1 MTTEKIITES
11 GIQLSIEKH
20 RTEDKTVIS
29 LETDRHEGYLLHW
42 GVGRHLQQT
51 WQTAPKALWPKG
63 SKAVDEAAVQTPFRE
78 QNGGYRIVFRID
90 RAWDFSCIVFA
101 LFLPEKNHWDNNRGR
116 NYRIEIR
123 KPSLMSIQALIQMT
137 EQDKIC
143 YQQVHHLEQNYQL
156 AVIVTKDDSLAHV
169 ALATD
174 IPGPL
179 IMHWGLARHS
189 SSGWAL
195 PPSSVRPVGSTVYQ
209 NKAIETPFEDH
220 RSHRRIQLQ
229 VRDDAAAA
237 GISFVLKHIG
247 TGRWLKNRG
256 SNFFI
261 PLMAPPAQG
270 LSIDS
275 ELSDLAGKI
284 IEKETGSH
292 SWTLMHRFNLC
303 SDLLDKIRNGVQ
315 ELALIFVWL
324 RYSAIRQLD
333 WQRNYN
339 TQPRELGH
347 AQDRLTRKLAQRYT
361 DAPDERPFIRLIL
374 ATMGRGGK
382 GQRVRDEILNIMH
395 RHHIKEVSGHFLE
408 EWHQKLHNNTTP
420 DDVVICE
427 AYLAFLRHDGN
438 LDTYYRKLEQE
449 GVTKERLVSY
459 DRPIRSHPDF
469 IPHLKDALIHDF
481 EAFLGILKHVHA
493 GTDLGAAIYA
503 ARYLFD
509 ADMHTLMDFIWQHRD
524 EGPAGVCT
532 LVEKITDARQRLTEW
547 IAGPHH
553 GVRDLL
559 FLDLALEDFLRVA
572 VERSLHSKLSG
583 EQMLDLIAM
592 MLENRSLTD
601 DDEALSQC
609 LRQWKILKDMPR
621 FGKKWSLQAKAVLD
635 RLGLV
640 IGGFIDGYYQD
651 LQPKA
656 EFLGNAFSAEPWTI
670 IRFSEEVVR
679 GRPVFVLVM
688 LLRHLDP
695 ILRRNAN
702 LGNWQVVSR
711 GRGLGTVEV
720 VADLRSVQGK
730 TYERSTVIVTDNIA
744 GDEDIPPNIAAIIT
758 SDAVDLVSHVAI
770 RARNAKVL
778 IATCYDLKTV
788 DRLKSLSGQTIK
800 LHSNHA
806 GDVVI
811 EEGTKEVGPIA
822 PPVRPVR
829 IPAYRPVFTAYAV
842 PEKDFNW
849 KIVGGKSNNLKRLR
863 SKVPEWI
870 RMPNS
875 VALPFGVFEKVLT
888 EEKNSAIAR
897 HYEEMVKKVDLTT
910 DASRSELLNELRET
924 VLALDPPHELISS
937 LYRVWEGS
945 GFAWPG
951 NWAEQW
957 MCIKRVW
964 GSKWNERAFLN
975 RRAQGVPHEDLFMG
989 VLIQPV
995 VEAEYSFVIHTVN
1008 PFTGDRDEI
1017 YAEVVLGLGETLV
1030 GNYPGRALSFAL
1042 RKGEKKPHLLAFPS
1056 KSAGLFGS
1064 GFIFRSDSNGED
1076 LIDYAGAGLY
1086 DSVMSTPPRKIVLD
1100 YAADPLISDEHFQRH
1115 FLVTIATIGTIIEEK
1130 MGTPQDIEGAYA
1142 QDRYFV
1148 LQTRPQVGEK
1158 SDKNQSSNSNR

>member
-1 MTTEKIITES
+1 
-11 GIQLSIEKH
+11 
-20 RTEDKTVIS
+20 
-29 LETDRHEGYLLHW
+29 
-42 GVGRHLQQT
+42 VGRHLQQA

-90 RAWDFSCIVFA
+90 RAWDFSFIVFA

-123 KPSLMSIQALIQMT
+123 KPSLMPIQALM
-137 EQDKIC
+137 E
-143 YQQVHHLEQNYQL
+143 
-156 AVIVTKDDSLAHV
+156 
-169 ALATD
+169 
-174 IPGPL
+174 G
-179 IMHWGLARHS
+179 M
-189 SSGWAL
+189 
-195 PPSSVRPVGSTVYQ
+195 
-209 NKAIETPFEDH
+209 
-220 RSHRRIQLQ
+220 
-229 VRDDAAAA
+229 
-237 GISFVLKHIG
+237 
-247 TGRWLKNRG
+247 
-256 SNFFI
+256 
-261 PLMAPPAQG
+261 
-270 LSIDS
+270 SIDS
-275 ELSDLAGKI
+275 ELSDLAGEI
-284 IEKETGSH
+284 IEKEMSSH

-315 ELALIFVWL
+315 ELILIFVWL
-324 RYSAIRQLD
+324 RFSAIRQLD

-339 TQPRELGH
+339 TQPRDLSH
-347 AQDRLTRKLAQRYT
+347 AQDCLSRKLAQRYAG
-361 DAPDERPFIRLIL
+361 APAERPFIRLIL
-374 ATMGRGGK
+374 TTMGRGGK
-382 GQRVRDEILNIMH
+382 GQRIRDEILNIMH
-395 RHHIKEVSGHFLE
+395 RHHIKEVSGHFME

-427 AYLAFLRHDGN
+427 AYLAFLRHNGN
-438 LDTYYRKLEQE
+438 FYSYYMRLEQD
-449 GVTKERLVSY
+449 GVTKERLESY
-459 DRPIRSHPDF
+459 DRPIRSHPHF

-481 EAFLGILKHVHA
+481 EVFLGILKNVHA

-503 ARYLFD
+503 ARYLLD
-509 ADMHTLMDFIWQHRD
+509 ADMHALMDFIWQHRD

-532 LVEKITDARQRLTEW
+532 LVEKITEARQRLTEW
-547 IAGPHH
+547 LTGSHR

-572 VERSLHSKLSG
+572 VERCLHSNLSG

-601 DDEALSQC
+601 DDEDLSQC
-609 LRQWKILKDMPR
+609 LRQWKILRDMPR

-656 EFLGNAFSAEPWTI
+656 EFLGNAFCAEPWTI
-670 IRFSEEVVR
+670 TGFTEEVVR

-695 ILRRNAN
+695 ILRRNAD

-711 GRGLGTVEV
+711 GRGLGAVEV

-744 GDEDIPPNIAAIIT
+744 GDEDIPPNITAIIT
-758 SDAVDLVSHVAI
+758 PDTIDIVSHVAI
-770 RARNAKVL
+770 RARNAQVL

-788 DRLKSLSGQTIK
+788 DRLKSLRGQTIK
-800 LHSNHA
+800 LHPNPA

-811 EEGTKEVGPIA
+811 EEGTEEVGPVA
-822 PPVRPVR
+822 PRVRPAH
-829 IPAYRPVFTAYAV
+829 IPTSRPGFTAYAI

-849 KIVGGKSNNLKRLR
+849 KIVGGKSNNLKSLR
-863 SKVPEWI
+863 NKVPEWI
-870 RMPNS
+870 RIPGS
-875 VALPFGVFEKVLT
+875 VALPFGVFERVLT
-888 EEKNSAIAR
+888 EEKNSALAR
-897 HYEEMVKKVDLTT
+897 HYEEMIKKVDLTP
-910 DASRSELLNELRET
+910 DASRSEFLNELRET
-924 VLALDPPHELISS
+924 VLALYPPHELMSS
-937 LYRVWEGS
+937 LYRVWEGA
-945 GFAWPG
+945 GFAGSG
-951 NWAEQW
+951 NWADAW

-975 RRAQGVPHEDLFMG
+975 RRAQGIPHEDFFMA
-989 VLIQPV
+989 VLIQAV
-995 VEAEYSFVIHTVN
+995 IEADYSFVIHTVN

-1030 GNYPGRALSFAL
+1030 GNYPGRALSFTL
-1042 RKGEKKPHLLAFPS
+1042 RKGENEPHLLAFPS

-1100 YAADPLISDEHFQRH
+1100 YTADPLISDEHFQRH

-1142 QDRYFV
+1142 QDRYYV

-1158 SDKNQSSNSNR
+1158 SDGKQSNSNR

>member
-11 GIQLSIEKH
+11 GIQLYIEKH
-20 RTEDKTVIS
+20 RTEDKTEIS
-29 LETDRHEGYLLHW
+29 LETDRNEGYLLHW
-42 GVGRHLQQT
+42 GVSRHLQQT
-51 WQTAPKALWPKG
+51 WQTAPKALWPEG
-63 SKAVDEAAVQTPFRE
+63 SKAVDEAAVRTPFRKR
-78 QNGGYRIVFRID
+78 NGGYRIVFSID

-116 NYRIEIR
+116 NYRIDIR
-123 KPSLMSIQALIQMT
+123 KPSVMPIQALIQGT

-143 YQQVHHLEQNYQL
+143 YQYVYHLEKNYQL
-156 AVIVTKDDSLAHV
+156 AVVVTKDDSLEHI
-169 ALATD
+169 ALATNV
-174 IPGPL
+174 PGPL
-179 IMHWGLARHS
+179 IMHWGLATHS
-189 SSGWAL
+189 SSEWAL
-195 PPSSVRPVGSTVYQ
+195 PPPSLRPAGSTVYQ
-209 NKAIETPFEDH
+209 NKAVETPFEDH
-220 RSHRRIQLQ
+220 QGHRRIQLQ
-229 VRDDAAAA
+229 VGKDEAAA
-237 GISFVLKHIG
+237 GIPFVMKHVG
-247 TGRWLKNRG
+247 TGSWLKNRG

-261 PLMAPPAQG
+261 PLMTPSAHG
-270 LSIDS
+270 LAIDS
-275 ELSDLAGKI
+275 EPSDLAGEI
-284 IEKETGSH
+284 IEKETGNH

-324 RYSAIRQLD
+324 RFSAIRQLD

-339 TQPRELGH
+339 TQPRELSH

-361 DAPDERPFIRLIL
+361 VAPDERPFIRLIL
-374 ATMGRGGK
+374 TTMGRGGK
-382 GQRVRDEILNIMH
+382 GQRIRDEILNIMH

-427 AYLAFLRHDGN
+427 AYLAFLRHDGD
-438 LDTYYRKLEQE
+438 LDTYYRKLEQN
-449 GVTKERLVSY
+449 GVTRERLESY

-469 IPHLKDALIHDF
+469 IPHLKDGLIHDF
-481 EAFLGILKHVHA
+481 EVFLGILKHVHA

-503 ARYLFD
+503 ARYLLD
-509 ADMHTLMDFIWQHRD
+509 ADMHALMDFIWQHRD

-532 LVEKITDARQRLTEW
+532 LVEKITEARQRLTQWLTE
-547 IAGPHH
+547 PHR
-553 GVRDLL
+553 GGRDLL

-572 VERSLHSKLSG
+572 VERCLHSNLSG

-601 DDEALSQC
+601 EDEELMQC
-609 LRQWKILKDMPR
+609 LRQWKILEDMPR

-635 RLGLV
+635 RIALV
-640 IGGFIDGYYQD
+640 IGGFIDSYYQD

-670 IRFSEEVVR
+670 TRFTEEVVR

-720 VADLRSVQGK
+720 VADLKSVQGK
-730 TYERSTVIVTDNIA
+730 TYERPTVIITDHIA
-744 GDEDIPPNIAAIIT
+744 GDEDIPPNITAIIT
-758 SDAVDLVSHVAI
+758 SDAIDIVSHVAI
-770 RARNAKVL
+770 RARNGQVL

-788 DRLKSLSGQTIK
+788 DRLKSLSMQTIK
-800 LHSNHA
+800 LHPNHA

-811 EEGTKEVGPIA
+811 EEGMEEVGPI
-822 PPVRPVR
+822 PPRVRPAR
-829 IPAYRPVFTAYAV
+829 IPTSRSGFTAYV
-842 PEKDFNW
+842 VTEKDFNW

-863 SKVPEWI
+863 NKVPEWI
-870 RMPNS
+870 SIPGS
-875 VALPFGVFEKVLT
+875 VALPFGVFERVLV
-888 EEKNSAIAR
+888 EEKNTEIAR
-897 HYEEMVKKVDLTT
+897 HYEDMIQKVNLST
-910 DASRSELLNELRET
+910 DASGSDLLNELRET
-924 VLALDPPHELISS
+924 VCALYPPRELISS
-937 LYRVWEGS
+937 LSRVWEGT
-945 GFAWPG
+945 GFARPG
-951 NWAEQW
+951 NWNDAW

-975 RRAQGVPHEDLFMG
+975 RRAQGIPHEDLLVA

-1042 RKGEKKPHLLAFPS
+1042 RKGENEPQLLAFPS
-1056 KSAGLFGS
+1056 KSAGLFGR

-1076 LIDYAGAGLY
+1076 LVDYAGAGLY
-1086 DSVMSTPPRKIVLD
+1086 DSIMSTAPRKIVLD

-1115 FLVTIATIGTIIEEK
+1115 FLETIATIGTIIEEK
-1130 MGTPQDIEGAYA
+1130 MGAPQDIEGAYA
-1142 QDRYFV
+1142 RDRYYV

-1158 SDKNQSSNSNR
+1158 SDKTQSSNSNR